1 MKADMGTVRK
11 TITSIRRQQASMADI
26 EAVRAALIEAEDSG
40 EPKPFDSE
48 AFKQRMR
55 QG

>member
-1 MKADMGTVRK
+1 MGMVRK
-11 TITSIRRQQASMADI
+11 TITLTQRKQALMVDI

-55 QG
+55 WG